1 MHGPG
6 LSVEVQGWER
16 SQAKAHL
23 LLSLGYGEGGV
34 GGGGGSAY
42 LCPDRAG
49 VGEEGVLLQQPR

>member
-16 SQAKAHL
+16 S
-23 LLSLGYGEGGV
+23 LSLGYGEGRV